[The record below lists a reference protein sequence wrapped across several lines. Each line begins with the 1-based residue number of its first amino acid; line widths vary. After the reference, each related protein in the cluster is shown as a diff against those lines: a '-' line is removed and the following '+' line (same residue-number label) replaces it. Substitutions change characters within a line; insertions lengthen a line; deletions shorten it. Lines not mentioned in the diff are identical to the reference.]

1 MREKLTFTLLFF
13 ILLFIFRFSL
23 SLMYGD
29 VGLQELAHSPT
40 AGVPAT
46 KRRKGRGGRVHR
58 VWSPSGGEGGGEG
71 GGVRG
76 GGVVD
81 KTKCRNSK

>member
-1 MREKLTFTLLFF
+1 MELVRGERETHLHLTVLYLTVHFPFF
-13 ILLFIFRFSL
+13 FL

-58 VWSPSGGEGGGEG
+58 VWSPSGGEGGG
-71 GGVRG
+71 
-76 GGVVD
+76 
-81 KTKCRNSK
+81 TKQRVGIVND

>member
-13 ILLFIFRFSL
+13 ILLFIFCFFL
-23 SLMYGD
+23 SMMYGD

-58 VWSPSGGEGGGEG
+58 VWSPSGGEGGGG
-71 GGVRG
+71 RG
-76 GGVVD
+76 RGRGRGD
-81 KTKCRNSK
+81 KQNKV